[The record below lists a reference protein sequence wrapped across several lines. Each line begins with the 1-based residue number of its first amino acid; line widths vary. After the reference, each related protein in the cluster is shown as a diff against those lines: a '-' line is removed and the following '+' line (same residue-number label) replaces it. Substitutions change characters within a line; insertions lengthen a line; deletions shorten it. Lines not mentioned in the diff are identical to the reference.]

1 MRRAL
6 GANISGRLRLGVA
19 EGPEVPLTAVTSM
32 PVVAIAF
39 IPVGER
45 SILSW
50 TAFGKPV
57 ALPVLPICKPCPFV
71 LALTLS
77 LVGRSL
83 GVRLGSVR
91 GHIRLRLKSLLRL
104 LIGGL
109 PLRRRG
115 EAIRQRTE
123 IAVVFHIFAIAF
135 AGRARLATLRE
146 RLGGLRSC
154 NQPKVMLGMLQII
167 LCRDRISPCMGI
179 PRELEIFLGDMMGV
193 SAYFDVRPIR
203 FIGSRQ
209 RIRAP
214 PIVRRPATHPLVLT
228 WSHFISQ
235 HPFG

>member
-45 SILSW
+45 SISSW

-104 LIGGL
+104 LIGGF
-109 PLRRRG
+109 PSPPSGG
-115 EAIRQRTE
+115 EAIQQRTE
-123 IAVVFHIFAIAF
+123 IAVVFPWSLLL
-135 AGRARLATLRE
+135 RWWARR
-146 RLGGLRSC
+146 RL
-154 NQPKVMLGMLQII
+154 P
-167 LCRDRISPCMGI
+167 
-179 PRELEIFLGDMMGV
+179 
-193 SAYFDVRPIR
+193 
-203 FIGSRQ
+203 
-209 RIRAP
+209 
-214 PIVRRPATHPLVLT
+214 
-228 WSHFISQ
+228 
-235 HPFG
+235 